1 MLMSWMIVLPA
12 GVIVGIL
19 FSSAFPDMASGI
31 NEALSPQLYA
41 LGDLLVDRIR
51 DAASSILN

>member
-1 MLMSWMIVLPA
+1 MSWMIVLPA